1 MEVQGIQQKVILL
14 NKIKKFCYLI
24 LPLFFGFSLLQIVCN
39 TSTPLAV
46 ARGQSMQPNVR
57 EGDILLFQGV
67 PPDEIQVGDIIFFEV
82 PVDMRDILPERITH
96 RVIEVNYDSNGIFF
110 RTQGD
115 NAPPDTYEV
124 RSSDVLGKKI
134 AIINGHMIKEGVTAG
149 RLTVVRITKKI
160 AVLKI
165 DDVEYEVELKE

>member
-1 MEVQGIQQKVILL
+1 MEVQTIHQKVIIL

-39 TSTPLAV
+39 TSMPLAV
-46 ARGQSMQPNVR
+46 ARGQSMQPNIH
-57 EGDILLFQGV
+57 EGDILIFQGI

-82 PVDMRDILPERITH
+82 PMEMRDILPERITH
-96 RVIEVNYDSNGIFF
+96 RVIEINQDSKGIFF

-124 RSSDVLGKKI
+124 RSNEIIGKNI
-134 AIINGHMIKEGVTAG
+134 AIIPYIGMIFILLQTPVGMGA
-149 RLTVVRITKKI
+149 II
-160 AVLKI
+160 ALFI
-165 DDVEYEVELKE
+165 ANEYRRN